1 MMNNKLT
8 IGYYLKNKIKK
19 FQITENQIINT
30 NQKNKLLSSK
40 NLPWQKKQ
48 NLQLETE
55 EYRKWFKK

>member
-19 FQITENQIINT
+19 FQISENQIINT